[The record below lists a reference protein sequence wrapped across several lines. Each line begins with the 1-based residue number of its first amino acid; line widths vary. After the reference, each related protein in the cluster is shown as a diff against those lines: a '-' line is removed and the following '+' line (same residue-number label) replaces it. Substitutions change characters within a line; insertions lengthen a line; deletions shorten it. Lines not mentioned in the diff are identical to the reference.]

1 MKPLVEQDYYETLD
15 VARSAAFEDIERAYR
30 LACDTYCED
39 SLAGYPVFEV
49 GDVELLRERIEVA
62 YRILVDPETRRAYDL
77 ELSAQASEAR
87 VLARGA
93 LRGRGPRPKRCGP
106 QRPCSLRS
114 TRSTSSKR
122 AKGEWT
128 GARLRRARL
137 RQGIE
142 LDEITKI
149 TKVNPTYL
157 AFIEDERFDGLPAAV
172 YVRGFVMGYA
182 GCLGLD
188 ADAAKRVAASYLQRY
203 EERKGA
209 GEAPLVLPQVAGA
222 VAPPRYLVGE
232 SEDGQRLD
240 TALAGLVGQSRSQVR
255 RWIDDDRVR
264 WNGRAAAAS
273 QLVSEGDWIDAEPPE
288 PIPRARACPRRSRCA
303 SSTRT
308 RRSW

>member
-1 MKPLVEQDYYETLD
+1 MKPLTEQDYYETLD
-15 VARSAAFEDIERAYR
+15 VARSAGFADIERAYR

-77 ELSAQASEAR
+77 ELSAQASEALVPAR
-87 VLARGA
+87 IAPELGAATEPVRPAAPVLAPLDTLDELEEGE
-93 LRGRGPRPKRCGP
+93 
-106 QRPCSLRS
+106 
-114 TRSTSSKR
+114 
-122 AKGEWT
+122 GEWT

-172 YVRGFVMGYA
+172 YVRGFVVGYA
-182 GCLGLD
+182 GCLGLG
-188 ADAAKRVAASYLQRY
+188 ADSAKRIAASYLERY

-209 GEAPLVLPQVAGA
+209 GK
-222 VAPPRYLVGE
+222 R
-232 SEDGQRLD
+232 RLF
-240 TALAGLVGQSRSQVR
+240 SRK
-255 RWIDDDRVR
+255 
-264 WNGRAAAAS
+264 
-273 QLVSEGDWIDAEPPE
+273 
-288 PIPRARACPRRSRCA
+288 
-303 SSTRT
+303 
-308 RRSW
+308 

>member
-15 VARSAAFEDIERAYR
+15 VARGAALEDIERAYR

-62 YRILVDPETRRAYDL
+62 YRILVDPDTRRAYDL
-77 ELSAQASEAR
+77 ELSAQASESLVRAPAAEEER
-87 VLARGA
+87 VDAADEVRHAAPVLAPLDA
-93 LRGRGPRPKRCGP
+93 LDELDAGE
-106 QRPCSLRS
+106 
-114 TRSTSSKR
+114 
-122 AKGEWT
+122 GEWT

-172 YVRGFVMGYA
+172 YVRGFVVGYA

-188 ADAAKRVAASYLQRY
+188 ADSAKRVAASYLRRY

-209 GEAPLVLPQVAGA
+209 GK
-222 VAPPRYLVGE
+222 R
-232 SEDGQRLD
+232 RLF
-240 TALAGLVGQSRSQVR
+240 SRK
-255 RWIDDDRVR
+255 
-264 WNGRAAAAS
+264 
-273 QLVSEGDWIDAEPPE
+273 
-288 PIPRARACPRRSRCA
+288 
-303 SSTRT
+303 
-308 RRSW
+308 

>member
-15 VARSAAFEDIERAYR
+15 VSRTANFEDIERAYR

-39 SLAGYPVFEV
+39 SLAGYPVFEA

-77 ELSAQASEAR
+77 ELSAGQATESPAPTRQQDEGTAPVEEAR
-87 VLARGA
+87 PPVPVLAPLDA
-93 LRGRGPRPKRCGP
+93 LDELEEGE
-106 QRPCSLRS
+106 
-114 TRSTSSKR
+114 
-122 AKGEWT
+122 GEWT

-172 YVRGFVMGYA
+172 YVRGFVVGYA

-188 ADAAKRVAASYLQRY
+188 ANAARRIAASYLQRY

-209 GEAPLVLPQVAGA
+209 GK
-222 VAPPRYLVGE
+222 R
-232 SEDGQRLD
+232 RLF
-240 TALAGLVGQSRSQVR
+240 SRK
-255 RWIDDDRVR
+255 
-264 WNGRAAAAS
+264 
-273 QLVSEGDWIDAEPPE
+273 
-288 PIPRARACPRRSRCA
+288 
-303 SSTRT
+303 
-308 RRSW
+308 